1 MEQEYI
7 QWGLWGVAAVGSIL
21 AMIVALVGVKRL
33 SRVVARL
40 DERDVLAKLD
50 RLEAAQEKLERSVR
64 EDLRT
69 AREESSASAKDLR
82 EEVARNI
89 TILAEALRTQ
99 ATETARHQKE
109 HLEQVSHNFRQN
121 SADTAAQLEK
131 NQNALLVSVKEI
143 RDQVGNTLET
153 MKNATADQ
161 AKALGETLTISLDRF
176 GTSQR
181 EQSQQLFE
189 IQRNQYEDF
198 TKRLESLSE
207 TSAKSGEALKTSLE
221 NQLGV
226 LRKENGDKLE
236 QMRVTVDEKLQGTLD
251 KRLGESFKIVSERL
265 EAVHQGLGEMQHLAT
280 GVGDLKRVLTNVK
293 SRGAW
298 GEVQLGALLEQ
309 ILTPSQY
316 IANAMTSEFGNER
329 VEYAIRLPGSSESE
343 ECLLPIDAK
352 FPIEDYERLQAAS
365 EVGDAAAVEEAS
377 KALELRIKNSA
388 KDISNKYIRPP
399 RTTDFAILFLP
410 TEGLYAEAIKRPGL
424 ADELQRVH
432 RVAVAGPSTLAA
444 LLNSL
449 QMGFRTL
456 AIQKRSSEV
465 WQVLSEVKLEFSKFG
480 PVLEKVKKKLQEAS
494 TQLDH
499 VGVRERALNRKLRN
513 VEILGANDAPALL
526 ENLCDELVPSDD
538 DSEDTDTRVLA

>member
-1 MEQEYI
+1 MQQEYI
-7 QWGLWGVAAVGSIL
+7 QWGLWGAAAAGSLL
-21 AMIVALVGVKRL
+21 AMIVTLIGLTRL
-33 SRVVARL
+33 SRLAARL
-40 DERDVLAKLD
+40 DEHEVITQLD
-50 RLEAAQEKLERSVR
+50 RLETAQERLERSVR
-64 EDLRT
+64 EDLRM
-69 AREESSASAKDLR
+69 AREENGSSAKDLR
-82 EEVARNI
+82 EEIARNI
-89 TILAEALRTQ
+89 RILAEALRTQ
-99 ATETARHQKE
+99 AVDTARHQKE
-109 HLEQVSHNFRQN
+109 HFEQVSHNLRQN

-131 NQNALLVSVKEI
+131 NQDALLVSVKEI
-143 RDQVGNTLET
+143 RDQVASNLEA
-153 MKNATADQ
+153 MKGAAADQ
-161 AKALGETLTISLDRF
+161 AKTLGETLTSSLDRF
-176 GTSQR
+176 GSSQR
-181 EQSQQLFE
+181 EQSNQLFE
-189 IQRNQYEDF
+189 IQRNQHEDF
-198 TKRLESLSE
+198 AKRLESLSE
-207 TSAKSGEALKTSLE
+207 TSTKSGEALKTSLE

-236 QMRVTVDEKLQGTLD
+236 QMRMTVDEKLQGTLD

-265 EAVHQGLGEMQHLAT
+265 EAVHQGLGEMQNLAT

-293 SRGAW
+293 SRGSW

-316 IANAMTSEFGNER
+316 LANATTSEFGNER
-329 VEYAIRLPGSSESE
+329 VEYAIRLPGSGESE

-365 EVGDAAAVEEAS
+365 EAGDVQAVEDAS

-432 RVAVAGPSTLAA
+432 RVVIAGPTTLTAI
-444 LLNSL
+444 LNSL

-465 WQVLSEVKLEFSKFG
+465 WQVLSEVKLEFGKFA

-494 TQLDH
+494 TQLDQ

-513 VEILGANDAPALL
+513 VEILPANDAPALL
-526 ENLCDELVPSDD
+526 ENLEDELGLGDGD
-538 DSEDTDTRVLA
+538 GEDQEVKVSA